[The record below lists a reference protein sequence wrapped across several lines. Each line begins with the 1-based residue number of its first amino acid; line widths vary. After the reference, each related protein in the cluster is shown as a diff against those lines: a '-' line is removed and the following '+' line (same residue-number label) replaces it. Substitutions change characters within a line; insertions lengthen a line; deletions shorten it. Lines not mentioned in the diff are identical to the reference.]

1 MLSFSC
7 SVLCGR
13 KAQRRDEDAEKK
25 AHEQKSPETE
35 WGGFSEGPASRRLP
49 DRAAVSPAPMLH
61 EAFLSVVESN
71 KPKAGVSRVGN
82 AASKTWKSPPD
93 LSGSARTP
101 VSRQV
106 VAVFLTWRV
115 GGLCAPG

>member
-1 MLSFSC
+1 M
-7 SVLCGR
+7 
-13 KAQRRDEDAEKK
+13 QRR
-25 AHEQKSPETE
+25 SPV
-35 WGGFSEGPASRRLP
+35 SRRIRGPSGEAFPKGLLLAGLP
-49 DRAAVSPAPMLH
+49 DCAAVSPVPVLH
-61 EAFLSVVESN
+61 EAFLSVAKSN
-71 KPKAGVSRVGN
+71 TPKAAVSRVGN

-93 LSGSARTP
+93 LSSSAQTP